1 MQKYIDFINKT
12 VPKVLTQVDRDRH
25 SPTYGCCDRNF
36 WHLKIRDFS
45 SAILQQTGLSLALL
59 AILPY
64 SGNSLYG
71 REDVKDWA
79 RASVH
84 YWGKIQ
90 LKDGSFNEYYPFEH
104 GFPPTAFS
112 LYSSCEVY
120 KRLNMNVPKLTE
132 AFSKTGKYL
141 ASHRETQAYNQ
152 EMASIT
158 ALYSLYT
165 ITKEK
170 WVLSAVN
177 QKLLLLLERQ
187 SEDGFFPEYGGADIG
202 YLSVF
207 FDMMAEYYWMS
218 RDERVLK
225 PLEKILSFILFF
237 IHPDRTVGGEY
248 GSRNTTY
255 FLPNGLEVMRQMGYP
270 EAEAA
275 RDWLFEDAEKTGFF
289 MDSVDDRYCSH
300 YLLHSFLRALEKAM
314 QGDTKCTEKMVLP
327 FNSGKSTYFADA
339 GLWSHSELIENEIPV
354 YMIAGARKGGV
365 LKLYCS
371 GEQVFAD
378 FGYRVNYGKGRIA
391 VTNWQDSSY
400 TVNKK
405 ENVLTICGRF
415 NLVTL
420 KVGSPFL
427 HLGLR
432 IVAFIAGNKII
443 RFLKKKIILV
453 DKHTDITFRRKIIF
467 QDGLL
472 QIEDEI
478 KSPHPICLEGA
489 DSASV
494 RHVASGK
501 FFSISDLCFHDC
513 KNYGKS
519 GKFYIKKSFD
529 CQSGR
534 FSEYEE
540 LK

>member
-1 MQKYIDFINKT
+1 MQKYMDFINKT

-45 SAILQQTGLSLALL
+45 SAILQQTGLSIALL
-59 AILPY
+59 TTVPY
-64 SGNSLYG
+64 PGNVFYG

-79 RASVH
+79 RASVY
-84 YWGKIQ
+84 YWEKIQ

-112 LYSSCEVY
+112 LYSSCETY
-120 KRLNMNVPKLTE
+120 KRLNMDEPKLTE
-132 AFSKTGKYL
+132 AFSRTGKYL
-141 ASHRETQAYNQ
+141 ASHRETEAYNQ

-165 ITKEK
+165 ITKEN

-177 QKLLLLLERQ
+177 RKLLLLLEVQ

-225 PLEKILSFILFF
+225 PLEKILSFLLFF
-237 IHPDRTVGGEY
+237 IHPDRTAGGEY

-255 FLPNGLEVMRQMGYP
+255 FLPNGLEVMRQLGYP

-275 RDWLFEDAEKTGFF
+275 RDWLFEDADKTGFF

-300 YLLHSFLRALEKAM
+300 YLLHSFLRALEKEI
-314 QGDTKCTEKMVLP
+314 QGGATCTEKVVLP
-327 FNSGKSTYFADA
+327 FHAGKSTYFSDA
-339 GLWSHSELIENEIPV
+339 GFWSHSEWIERGIPV
-354 YMIAGARKGGV
+354 YMIVGARKGGV
-365 LKLYCS
+365 LKLYGK

-378 FGYRVNYGKGRIA
+378 FGYRVNYGKGKIA
-391 VTNWQDSSY
+391 VTNWQDPSY
-400 TVNKK
+400 IVKQKGNSLTVS
-405 ENVLTICGRF
+405 GHF

-432 IVAFIAGNKII
+432 AVAFVAGNKII

-453 DKHTDITFRRKIIF
+453 DKHTDIAFRRKITF
-467 QDGLL
+467 QDGVL

-478 KSPHPICLEGA
+478 ESPKPVCLEGA
-489 DSASV
+489 DSPSV

-513 KNYGKS
+513 KSYGNSK
-519 GKFYIKKSFD
+519 KFYIKKKYD

-534 FSEYEE
+534 FIENEE